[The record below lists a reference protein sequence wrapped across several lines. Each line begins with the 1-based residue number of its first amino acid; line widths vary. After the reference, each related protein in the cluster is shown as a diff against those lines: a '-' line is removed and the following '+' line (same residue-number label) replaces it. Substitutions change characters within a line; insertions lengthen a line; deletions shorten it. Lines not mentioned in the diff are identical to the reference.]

1 MIRRRMQTVG
11 EWVYPA
17 TINAYLHVSHSS
29 FSRSLG
35 ANAFAYP
42 TYTPEVEHIWG
53 MHRQVEPQGPALE
66 TVRR

>member
-17 TINAYLHVSHSS
+17 IMNAYLRVFHSS
-29 FSRSLG
+29 SLRSLG

-42 TYTPEVEHIWG
+42 TYTPEVERIV
-53 MHRQVEPQGPALE
+53 QS
-66 TVRR
+66 